1 MSLVNIQS
9 AGQWQG
15 ILSSTNVVIADFYA
29 DWCGPCKMIAP
40 HFERLAKEH
49 TKPSKVAFCK
59 INVDNQSSIART
71 HGVSAMPTF
80 IVFHRGQAV
89 ETIKGANPPALTQ
102 AIQNALKLADKGG
115 ASGASFNTPGRTLG
129 GDKPPRA
136 SLQRPVQWQL
146 SNIFSGIISF
156 IGLYIV
162 SLFAIDPHKA
172 AEMSQF
178 NRVNPPPP
186 AAKSTQSA
194 GAGPGRRQPPKAAGF
209 KTLADLGGDE

>member
-1 MSLVNIQS
+1 MSLVSIQS
-9 AGQWQG
+9 PAQWQG
-15 ILSSTNVVIADFYA
+15 ILTGTNVVIADFYA

-40 HFERLAKEH
+40 HFERLAKEY

-59 INVDNQSSIART
+59 INVDQQSAIARA

-80 IVFHRGQAV
+80 IVFHAGQAV

-102 AIQNALKLADKGG
+102 AIQNALKLPDKGG
-115 ASGASFNTPGRTLG
+115 RSGASFTTPGRTLG
-129 GDKPPRA
+129 GDQAPRA
-136 SLQRPVQWQL
+136 SLKRPVSWQL
-146 SNIFSGIISF
+146 SGLLGGLITFF
-156 IGLYIV
+156 GLYIV

-186 AAKSTQSA
+186 PMKSAKA
-194 GAGPGRRQPPKAAGF
+194 GASGARQQPKAAGF

>member
-1 MSLVNIQS
+1 MSLINIQS

-15 ILSSTNVVIADFYA
+15 ILSGNNVVIADFYA
-29 DWCGPCKMIAP
+29 DWCGPCKQIAP
-40 HFERLAKEH
+40 HVERLAKEH
-49 TKPSKVAFCK
+49 SKPNKVAFCK
-59 INVDNQSSIART
+59 INVDSQSTIART

-80 IVFHRGQAV
+80 IIFHGGQAI

-102 AIQNALKLADKGG
+102 AIQNALKLPDRGG
-115 ASGASFNTPGRTLG
+115 RSAASFKTPGRTLG
-129 GDKPPRA
+129 GDKPARA
-136 SLQRPVQWQL
+136 SLQRPFAWHYRDIL
-146 SNIFSGIISF
+146 SNIITF
-156 IGLYIV
+156 IGLYLV

-186 AAKSTQSA
+186 TVKSTKS
-194 GAGPGRRQPPKAAGF
+194 AGPGTRQPPRGPAF

>member
-1 MSLVNIQS
+1 MSLINIQS

-15 ILSSTNVVIADFYA
+15 ILSSNNVVIADFYA
-29 DWCGPCKMIAP
+29 DWCGPCKQIAP
-40 HFERLAKEH
+40 HVERLAKEH
-49 TKPSKVAFCK
+49 SKPNKVAFCK
-59 INVDNQSSIART
+59 INVDNQSTIART

-80 IVFHRGQAV
+80 IIFHGGQAI

-102 AIQNALKLADKGG
+102 AIQNALKLPDKGG
-115 ASGASFNTPGRTLG
+115 RSAASFKTPGRTLG
-129 GDKPPRA
+129 GDKPARA
-136 SLQRPVQWQL
+136 SLQRPFAWHYRGIL
-146 SNIFSGIISF
+146 SNIITF
-156 IGLYIV
+156 IGLYLV

-186 AAKSTQSA
+186 TVKSTKS
-194 GAGPGRRQPPKAAGF
+194 AGPGARQPPKGPAF

>member
-9 AGQWQG
+9 AAQWQG
-15 ILSSTNVVIADFYA
+15 ILSGTNVVIADFYA

-40 HFERLAKEH
+40 HFERLAKEY
-49 TKPSKVAFCK
+49 TKPNKVAFCK
-59 INVDNQSSIART
+59 INVDNQSGIART

-80 IVFHRGQAV
+80 IVFHGGQAV

-102 AIQNALKLADKGG
+102 AIQNALKLPDKGG
-115 ASGASFNTPGRTLG
+115 RSAASFNTPGRTLG
-129 GDKPPRA
+129 DQPPRA
-136 SLQRPVQWQL
+136 GLQRPVQWQL
-146 SNIFSGIISF
+146 SGIFSTIITF
-156 IGLYIV
+156 IGLYLV
-162 SLFAIDPHKA
+162 SLFSIDPYKA

-186 AAKSTQSA
+186 VVKSAK
-194 GAGPGRRQPPKAAGF
+194 GAGPGTRQAPRGPAI

>member
-1 MSLVNIQS
+1 MSLISVQS
-9 AGQWQG
+9 AAQWQG
-15 ILSSTNVVIADFYA
+15 ILSGTNVVIADFYA

-40 HFERLAKEH
+40 HFERLAKEYS
-49 TKPSKVAFCK
+49 KPNKVAFCK
-59 INVDNQSSIART
+59 INVDQQSGIART

-80 IVFHRGQAV
+80 IIFHGGQAV

-102 AIQNALKLADKGG
+102 AIQNALKLPDKAGRT
-115 ASGASFNTPGRTLG
+115 GASFSTPGRTLG
-129 GDKPPRA
+129 GDKSARA
-136 SLQRPVQWQL
+136 GLQRPVQWQL
-146 SNIFSGIISF
+146 SGIFSSLITF
-156 IGLYIV
+156 IGLYLV

-186 AAKSTQSA
+186 TMKSSK
-194 GAGPGRRQPPKAAGF
+194 GSGPGARQAPKAAGF